1 MFDNLSERFERLFK
15 ILKGEGKIIEINVV
29 EILKDVCKV
38 LFDVD
43 VNYKVVKGF
52 IDMVKEKVLGQ
63 NVFIVVKLSQ
73 LMVKI
78 VYDELIQLMGGEIV
92 EIDIKGQLVVI
103 LMFGL

>member
-1 MFDNLSERFERLFK
+1 MFDNLSERLEWFFK

-38 LFDVD
+38 LLDVD

-52 IDMVKEKVLGQ
+52 IDIVKEKVLGQ
-63 NVFIVVKLSQ
+63 NVFMVVKFSQ

-78 VYDELIQLMGGEIV
+78 VYDELIVLMGGEIV
-92 EIDIKGQLVVI
+92 ELVLEGCLVVI
-103 LMFGL
+103 LMLGL